1 MRIHVEGGQPL
12 NGIYQPAGN
21 PNAAMALLAAALLT
35 EHPVTLRNVPV
46 TVSTRAV
53 IALAERLGA
62 QIACG
67 DESTLAIRTG
77 QLTGRVLTEADTSTS
92 IGPILFLAPLL
103 VRRQHVRLEFDF
115 PLNRVRTHLEALRD
129 LGLDVVTASGA
140 VECRAAQWDYRSI
153 ILAQASVTATAVV
166 LMLAAALG
174 KETIVN
180 NAACEPHIRELAL
193 LLESMGAHIEG
204 IGSNVLR
211 VLSPPEL
218 NGAEAAVGPNHI
230 EAASVAGVAALSG
243 GRVQIEGTRLDDL
256 RMIDRIYRRLG
267 IQLDTDENVV
277 FVPKHHQL
285 AVSNREEDVDASI
298 ETAIWPGFPSD
309 LVALAT
315 VIATQARG
323 TSLIH
328 EKLFN
333 NRLLFVDRLKAMGAQ
348 IVLCDP
354 HRAIVVGPTPLYAIY
369 MDSPDVRAGLGMLAA
384 ALVASGTSVI
394 DNAQALEHNFGGVIP
409 RLKAL
414 GARIEVE

>member
-62 QIACG
+62 QVACS
-67 DESTLAIRTG
+67 DESALAIRAS
-77 QLTGRVLTEADTSTS
+77 QLTGRVLTEADTSSS

-140 VECRAAQWDYRSI
+140 VECRAAQWNYRSI

-218 NGAEAAVGPNHI
+218 NGAEATVGPNHI

>member
-62 QIACG
+62 QVACS
-67 DESTLAIRTG
+67 DESALAIRAS
-77 QLTGRVLTEADTSTS
+77 QLTGRVLTEADTSSS

-174 KETIVN
+174 KETIVS

-218 NGAEAAVGPNHI
+218 NGAEATVGPNHI
-230 EAASVAGVAALSG
+230 EAASVAGVTALSG